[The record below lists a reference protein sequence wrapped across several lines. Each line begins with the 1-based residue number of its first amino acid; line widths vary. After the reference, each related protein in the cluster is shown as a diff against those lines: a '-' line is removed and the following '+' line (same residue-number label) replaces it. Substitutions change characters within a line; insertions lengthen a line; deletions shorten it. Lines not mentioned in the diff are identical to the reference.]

1 MDDPFGNAAAAGAAG
16 GHARTHSDDA
26 KPWGPNAT
34 YFRNSGGAG
43 GDVPPQQ
50 YRPERDTA
58 AEHGTQSSFTI
69 GEDLP
74 ADVADSFA
82 QRASS
87 PRPRASSIPSLAR
100 VPVPSYAASD
110 EHLAR

>member
-1 MDDPFGNAAAAGAAG
+1 MDDPFGDAAAASAAG
-16 GHARTHSDDA
+16 GHARARSDDA

-34 YFRNSGGAG
+34 YFRNDSDAPAP
-43 GDVPPQQ
+43 DYEPKH
-50 YRPERDTA
+50 DTA

-82 QRASS
+82 T
-87 PRPRASSIPSLAR
+87 RPRSSSGGPSSAR
-100 VPVPSYAASD
+100 VPVPSYAASG
-110 EHLAR
+110 EHLPR